1 MTREIG
7 FAAAFPSSVIT
18 LSTTYIRAVRCKLL
32 TYVGPEKKRKEK
44 KWHSSVNIHL
54 ISTITSIFLALLHVL
69 SMFTWIGMAR
79 RVLVKLK
86 NQTGADL
93 MQITAGPL
101 FTSLSID
108 SLPTS
113 PDTAGAP
120 ISMGAIGAL

>member
-1 MTREIG
+1 
-7 FAAAFPSSVIT
+7 
-18 LSTTYIRAVRCKLL
+18 
-32 TYVGPEKKRKEK
+32 
-44 KWHSSVNIHL
+44 
-54 ISTITSIFLALLHVL
+54 
-69 SMFTWIGMAR
+69 MAR

>member
-1 MTREIG
+1 
-7 FAAAFPSSVIT
+7 
-18 LSTTYIRAVRCKLL
+18 
-32 TYVGPEKKRKEK
+32 
-44 KWHSSVNIHL
+44 
-54 ISTITSIFLALLHVL
+54 
-69 SMFTWIGMAR
+69 MFTWIGMAR